1 MSKSSITIE
10 AVKLP
15 PIHPGEVLADE
26 LAEMNVSVSALARA
40 LDVPQ
45 SRMADIVA
53 GKRGISADTALR
65 LAAYFGT
72 SARLWLNLQ
81 AAYDLAIPKPK
92 TATILTLSF
101 DQRWHSAG

>member
-1 MSKSSITIE
+1 MTSKSSITIE

-26 LAEMNVSVSALARA
+26 LAEINVSVAALSRA

-45 SRMADIVA
+45 SRMAEIVA
-53 GKRGISADTALR
+53 GRRNVTADTALR

-72 SARLWLNLQ
+72 SARLWINLQ
-81 AAYDLAIPKPK
+81 ATYDLKMAEAKDGAHI
-92 TATILTLSF
+92 AAVVRS
-101 DQRWHSAG
+101 RAA

>member
-1 MSKSSITIE
+1 MLKSPITIE

-26 LAEMNVSVSALARA
+26 LAAMNVSVSALARA

-45 SRMADIVA
+45 SRMADIIA
-53 GKRGISADTALR
+53 GGRSVTADTALR

-72 SARLWLNLQ
+72 TARLWLNLQ
-81 AAYDLAIPKPK
+81 AAYDLAVAQAKDGEHI
-92 TATILTLSF
+92 AAVVRS
-101 DQRWHSAG
+101 RAA